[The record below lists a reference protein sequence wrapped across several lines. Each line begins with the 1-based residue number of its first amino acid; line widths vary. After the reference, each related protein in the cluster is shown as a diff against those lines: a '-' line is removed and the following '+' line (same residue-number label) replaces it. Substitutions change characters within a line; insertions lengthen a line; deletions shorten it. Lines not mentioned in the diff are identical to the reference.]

1 MKQPTWHN
9 FRGPIKVTSFVPE
22 IYNKSPLIE
31 LFEEMRILILTGL
44 RCEAIGQLPFHG
56 HTFIL
61 CSSTQNCKDERKGG
75 WW

>member
-44 RCEAIGQLPFHG
+44 RCEAI
-56 HTFIL
+56 
-61 CSSTQNCKDERKGG
+61 
-75 WW
+75 